1 MTFAPRVVAL
11 TGGAGGIGLAT
22 ARRLLRDG
30 VRVAV
35 LDVSEAAVKEAAGQL
50 SSGGGEAVG
59 IACDTTDESSMTD
72 AVDSIVGQFG
82 RLDGLVT
89 AAGVRQTAASAFDVD
104 LEVWDRTFD
113 VNVKGTFVA
122 VRAAGRAMIA
132 AGGGGSIVTI
142 ASVTALSARMGQS
155 VYCSSKAA
163 VLHLTRVLAL
173 ELAEHDIRVN
183 AVCPGVTETP
193 MIAKAVRDEG
203 PQVLRD
209 KIEGSLAT
217 FRPGIPLRRLAQPEE
232 QAEAI
237 TFLLSPAASFVTGAT
252 LSVDGGAGIV

>member
-1 MTFAPRVVAL
+1 MTNSQPVVAI
-11 TGGAGGIGLAT
+11 TGGAGGIGRAT
-22 ARRLLRDG
+22 AQRLLQDG
-30 VRVAV
+30 ARVAV
-35 LDVSEAAVKEAAGQL
+35 LDLSEAAVKEAATQL
-50 SSGGGEAVG
+50 SADGGEAIGV
-59 IACDTTDESSMTD
+59 ACDTTDETSMTD
-72 AVDSIVGQFG
+72 AVQSVVGQFG

-89 AAGVRQTAASAFDVD
+89 SAGVRQTAASLLDVD

-122 VRAAGRAMIA
+122 VRAAARAMIA
-132 AGGGGSIVTI
+132 AGNGGAIVTVS
-142 ASVTALSARMGQS
+142 SVTALSARMGQS
-155 VYCSSKAA
+155 AYCSSKAA
-163 VLHLTRVLAL
+163 VLHLTRVMAL
-173 ELAEHDIRVN
+173 ELAEHGIRVN

-209 KIEGSLAT
+209 KLEGSLAA

-237 TFLLSPAASFVTGAT
+237 AFLLSPAASFVTGAA

>member
-1 MTFAPRVVAL
+1 MTMSQQVVAI

-22 ARRLLRDG
+22 ARRLLQDG
-30 VRVAV
+30 ARVAV
-35 LDVSEAAVKEAAGQL
+35 LDLSEAAVKEAATQL
-50 SSGGGEAVG
+50 APDSGEAVG
-59 IACDTTDESSMTD
+59 IPCDTTDELSTSE
-72 AVDSIVGQFG
+72 AIESVVGQFG
-82 RLDGLVT
+82 RIDGLVT
-89 AAGVRQTAASAFDVD
+89 AAGVRQTAAAALDVD
-104 LEVWDRTFD
+104 LGVWDRTFD

-122 VRAAGRAMIA
+122 ARTAARAMMAAGTA
-132 AGGGGSIVTI
+132 GSIVTVS
-142 ASVTALSARMGQS
+142 SVTALSARMGQS
-155 VYCSSKAA
+155 VYCASKAA

-173 ELAEHDIRVN
+173 ELAEHGIRVN

-209 KIEGSLAT
+209 KLEGSLAA

>member
-1 MTFAPRVVAL
+1 MTGSQRVVAI

-35 LDVSEAAVKEAAGQL
+35 LDLAETAVKEAVREL
-50 SSGGGEAVG
+50 SSDGTEAVG
-59 IACDTTDESSMTD
+59 IACDTTDQASMED
-72 AVDSIVGQFG
+72 AVQSVLGQLG

-89 AAGVRQTAASAFDVD
+89 AAGVRQTAARALDVD
-104 LEVWDRTFD
+104 LDVWDRTFD
-113 VNVKGTFVA
+113 VNVKGTLVA
-122 VRAAGRAMIA
+122 ARAAARAMIA
-132 AGGGGSIVTI
+132 EAQGGSIVTVS
-142 ASVTALSARMGQS
+142 SVTALSARMGQS
-155 VYCSSKAA
+155 AYCASKAA

-173 ELAEHDIRVN
+173 EFAEHDIRVN
-183 AVCPGVTETP
+183 AVCPGVTQTP
-193 MIAKAVRDEG
+193 MIAQAVRDEG

-209 KIEGSLAT
+209 KVEGSLAA
-217 FRPGIPLRRLAQPEE
+217 FRPGIPLRRVAQPEE

-237 TFLLSPAASFVTGAT
+237 AFLLSPAASFVTGAT